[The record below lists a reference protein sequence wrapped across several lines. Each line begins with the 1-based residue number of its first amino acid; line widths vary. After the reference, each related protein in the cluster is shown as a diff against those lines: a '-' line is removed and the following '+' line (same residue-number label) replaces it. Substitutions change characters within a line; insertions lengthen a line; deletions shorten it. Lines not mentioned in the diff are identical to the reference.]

1 MLLMSV
7 EIVTDCPDYCASAIV
22 AGAAKS
28 SPAPRVA
35 AMAAFLVVLMSFIK
49 RGPFLC
55 VDIERIG

>member
-1 MLLMSV
+1 MV
-7 EIVTDCPDYCASAIV
+7 CPDSCASAMV